1 MPLIAVEEPNR
12 LGRLLGTGPQ
22 HQVELLSCPA
32 SELAAQA
39 FDPAARCRGGG
50 LRRIGTR
57 SVIIHV
63 AAEFHFRSP
72 SALEPAGEVG
82 FLQEHLSEMG
92 LGYPTCK

>member
-1 MPLIAVEEPNR
+1 
-12 LGRLLGTGPQ
+12 
-22 HQVELLSCPA
+22 
-32 SELAAQA
+32 
-39 FDPAARCRGGG
+39 
-50 LRRIGTR
+50 
-57 SVIIHV
+57 VIIHV